1 MASGTITAWQMER
14 EKVEVVSDRFPL
26 GLQNHCGWWL
36 QPWNQKMTA
45 SWQERDDKP
54 GQCVAKPRHDSADKG
69 LYSQSYSLSSDH
81 VQLWELDRNKG
92 RMPKNWC
99 LWTVVL
105 EKTPLSPLDSKEI
118 KPVNLNG
125 DQPWI
130 FTERTDTEAEA
141 LVFWSS
147 DVNRWLTEK
156 VPDAGKDWG
165 QRTRGHQRIRWLDG
179 ITDAVNMNLGKL
191 WEMVRDREAWHAAV
205 HEVSKSRTQ
214 LDDWTIT
221 IRGNGY
227 GSGRMR
233 HSKIVNR

>member
-147 DVNRWLTEK
+147 DVNRWLIGK
-156 VPDAGKDWG
+156 VPDAGKDWVQKEKRESG
-165 QRTRGHQRIRWLDG
+165 D
-179 ITDAVNMNLGKL
+179 
-191 WEMVRDREAWHAAV
+191 EMVEQHYYWCNE
-205 HEVSKSRTQ
+205 HELEETLGVAEGQGGCHVESVISQKV
-214 LDDWTIT
+214 
-221 IRGNGY
+221 
-227 GSGRMR
+227 R
-233 HSKIVNR
+233 HSWMTEQQHCTS